1 MVDQEHRVPRAERRR
16 QTEARILGT
25 ARDLFSQ
32 LGYER
37 TTIRAVATKAEV
49 DPALVMQYFGS
60 KDELFRRAASQSPDE
75 ALEGDSERLTEHLLT
90 TIGLKLGEL
99 PQTSLTALRSAFTH
113 PEAAEHVRE
122 VQNRQIE
129 RIAAAISA
137 KDADL
142 RATLIVTL
150 MLGISIQRHL
160 IELPSLHGAPCEQI
174 TELLRP
180 CLETLIG
187 DQPPADTDGS

>member
-1 MVDQEHRVPRAERRR
+1 MADQDRRVSRAERRR
-16 QTEARILGT
+16 QTEVRILGT
-25 ARDLFSQ
+25 ARQLFSRV
-32 LGYER
+32 GYER
-37 TTIRAVATKAEV
+37 TTIRAVATEAGV

-60 KDELFRRAASQSPDE
+60 KDELFRQAARQSPDE
-75 ALEGDSERLTEHLLT
+75 ALQGDAERLTEHLLT

-99 PQTSLTALRSAFTH
+99 PQTSLAALRSALTH
-113 PEAAEHVRE
+113 PEAAEHVRQ

-129 RIAAAISA
+129 RIGAAISA
-137 KDADL
+137 EDADL
-142 RATLIVTL
+142 RAALIVTL

-160 IELPSLHGAPCEQI
+160 IELPALHDAPCDQI

-187 DQPPADTDGS
+187 DQPSR